1 MQAAKA
7 GVLAFFDT
15 LRVEVGDSVGITIVM
30 PGWIE
35 SEITKGKMHQEHGEI
50 GVNQAK
56 RDVRILPQLDQS
68 YSAYLSVSYIVSPKL
83 DCIIPKCHMACCQRL
98 RALLNPLCH
107 LVKSTTSSHGCLKV
121 PTMYDIGPRR
131 REHVQGWK
139 KWHKGVGG

>member
-30 PGWIE
+30 AGWIE
-35 SEITKGKMHQEHGEI
+35 SEITKGKMYQEHGEI

-68 YSAYLSVSYIVSPKL
+68 YSAYLSVSYIVSPNL
-83 DCIIPKCHMACCQRL
+83 DCII
-98 RALLNPLCH
+98 
-107 LVKSTTSSHGCLKV
+107 S
-121 PTMYDIGPRR
+121 
-131 REHVQGWK
+131 
-139 KWHKGVGG
+139 